1 MTLMNICNPRE
12 TTVVDAGARG
22 SYDEHY
28 DEFHEWSGE
37 GGVNEYNGAV
47 EYNGFRAEYNGC
59 EKGSSRDQVSCVNDE
74 EDHNDED
81 DEEDEDGADLP
92 HV

>member
-1 MTLMNICNPRE
+1 MNIMR
-12 TTVVDAGARG
+12 
-22 SYDEHY
+22 
-28 DEFHEWSGE
+28 
-37 GGVNEYNGAV
+37 AV